1 MSYSNLERVNR
12 IALDLIRIEQENA
25 SKKAVSKSDDRA
37 HKHASNRK
45 YSNDLLSD
53 VERAVLNSQE
63 PIEMPNEAHEI
74 AYGDERGIWINRD
87 EVMRWRGDRPINE
100 YPLNYDPNPQV
111 ITKKTTRH
119 LQYVQG
125 ILDLT
130 S

>member
-25 SKKAVSKSDDRA
+25 SKAVSKSDDRA
-37 HKHASNRK
+37 SVTSHNPKHGSNRK

-53 VERAVLNSQE
+53 VEKAVLNSQE
-63 PIEMPNEAHEI
+63 PIEMPNETHEI

-100 YPLNYDPNPQV
+100 YPLNYDPNPQI

-125 ILDLT
+125 M
-130 S
+130 